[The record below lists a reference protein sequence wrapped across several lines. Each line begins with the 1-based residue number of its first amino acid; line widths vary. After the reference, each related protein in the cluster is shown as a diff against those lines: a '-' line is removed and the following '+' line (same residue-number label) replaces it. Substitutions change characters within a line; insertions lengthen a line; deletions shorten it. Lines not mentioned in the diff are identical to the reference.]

1 MYALLNSQSFNE
13 PLVELENEIQKIF
26 PRNHFHS
33 FVDEC
38 RGRTLNRGNNHT
50 YSRKS
55 TGRGNGW
62 RARPVTRQFLSRPLS
77 RQTLDKVLSIQI
89 INNGIM

>member
-33 FVDEC
+33 FVDEF

-50 YSRKS
+50 
-55 TGRGNGW
+55 
-62 RARPVTRQFLSRPLS
+62 
-77 RQTLDKVLSIQI
+77 
-89 INNGIM
+89 